1 MSGATVLIADDSLVI
16 RAVVRAGLEGE
27 GYSVREAVDGTTAL
41 EECRQQPPDVVLLD
55 IEMPGL
61 DGYQVLAALKADPD
75 LKDVPVVFLT
85 SRASMQDVVAGL
97 RGGAHDYLKK
107 PFEPPELLARV
118 ASAAH
123 VKHLQ
128 DTLRRRNAELDRM
141 SRTDVLTGLYNRR
154 HLDEEL
160 LRRIKDALR
169 YHDPICLLLLD
180 IDHFKRVNDTA
191 SGRRSGSQHLRA
203 AAERNVARRRHT
215 RPVGW

>member
-1 MSGATVLIADDSLVI
+1 M
-16 RAVVRAGLEGE
+16 
-27 GYSVREAVDGTTAL
+27 
-41 EECRQQPPDVVLLD
+41 
-55 IEMPGL
+55 
-61 DGYQVLAALKADPD
+61 AALKADPD
-75 LKDVPVVFLT
+75 LKDVSVVFLT

-97 RGGAHDYLKK
+97 RSGAHDYLKK
-107 PFEPPELLARV
+107 PFVPPELLARV

-169 YHDPICLLLLD
+169 YHALVVAE
-180 IDHFKRVNDTA
+180 RV
-191 SGRRSGSQHLRA
+191 RSATA
-203 AAERNVARRRHT
+203 AAPVVVAGDDISFTVSGGLALGPGASTAELVHLADTCLYQAKAGGRNQIISAT
-215 RPVGW
+215 LASSSP